1 MKKLLL
7 AVLALSSSTLFAQK
21 KADDIAKLN
30 VETYDLGKVKQN
42 VPATAT
48 FVVTN
53 IGKEDLI
60 IAQANP
66 TCGCTISDYTKSPIA
81 PGKTGVIH
89 ATYNAANLGH
99 IDKTLTVKFDGADDI
114 KFIKLTGEVLDSTA
128 YAKAASDGETKKPEA
143 NASMSTSK
151 KEKKE
156 KKAASPAMTS
166 TSKS

>member
-7 AVLALSSSTLFAQK
+7 AVLALSSSSLFAQK

-60 IAQANP
+60 N
-66 TCGCTISDYTKSPIA
+66 C
-81 PGKTGVIH
+81 PG
-89 ATYNAANLGH
+89 
-99 IDKTLTVKFDGADDI
+99 
-114 KFIKLTGEVLDSTA
+114 
-128 YAKAASDGETKKPEA
+128 
-143 NASMSTSK
+143 
-151 KEKKE
+151 
-156 KKAASPAMTS
+156 
-166 TSKS
+166 